1 MLEQGTEEIKVD
13 SPRKPLEPVG
23 DGVSEEQRG
32 IYAKLLAEYERIDG
46 INGDKI
52 LDRCRLYFR
61 SSEERDDRED
71 DSQGM
76 NAWAH
81 LVKKKLSVPELRC
94 GFKGVLI

>member
-1 MLEQGTEEIKVD
+1 MTDWRVVRENRTFEKSNV
-13 SPRKPLEPVG
+13 K
-23 DGVSEEQRG
+23 
-32 IYAKLLAEYERIDG
+32 IDG